1 MLLTRE
7 TIVRP
12 TFPSTCL
19 SPDQPGYG
27 QVVATAG
34 KRKSRRTVQPPALP
48 IHNTQNPPRALPYH
62 PTEAPMY
69 AQPHVPRRISGE
81 ISDAGYGY
89 PPSGSYRPA
98 SSPSCPQPSSYDR
111 YHQEAPPYP
120 HAYPER
126 PRTSYREGGGSPIRD
141 RHPQHSRYSPY
152 PSAHPAP
159 RRDYNESRGT
169 YSRAGEYE
177 FSTQGQTLHTRLS
190 DSNLRRPHDPHERL
204 TLPPISALAPNLP
217 SPRGAFTLPPLIAPS
232 VTASRGSAGGSDV
245 PFLGRMRLNSADD
258 SEDIPRP
265 SEAYLQQRRS
275 SSAPPLHLAP
285 SRYQAPMR
293 SEDYPR
299 DSHDTRPS
307 WSFRSSDRGSAE
319 YDRTSRPDTHRS
331 DTFAWSSVRGGPATS
346 PPPSAS
352 NSTHGELSTNE
363 HSPVSP
369 RTPYGWESRAPG
381 PSAAGGVTSRLSAQY
396 DSSPRD
402 PSRSPEI
409 APRDSDEGRR
419 SPVEAPRHHSP
430 SHSRK
435 SSGHLSADME
445 PAQATRAPLRP
456 W

>member
-1 MLLTRE
+1 MHTLGSLTCE
-7 TIVRP
+7 IIFRP

-27 QVVATAG
+27 QVVATSG

-48 IHNTQNPPRALPYH
+48 MHNSQNAPRALPYH
-62 PTEAPMY
+62 PSEPPMY
-69 AQPHVPRRISGE
+69 AQPHLPRRISGE
-81 ISDAGYGY
+81 ISDAGYSYSTHAG
-89 PPSGSYRPA
+89 YRPA
-98 SSPSCPQPSSYDR
+98 SSPSGPPPSSYDR
-111 YHQEAPPYP
+111 YHQEAPSYP

-126 PRTSYREGGGSPIRD
+126 PKSAYKEGGGSPIRD
-141 RHPQHSRYSPY
+141 RHSQHSRYSPY
-152 PSAHPAP
+152 PSAHPVP
-159 RRDYNESRGT
+159 RRDYAGPRGA
-169 YSRAGEYE
+169 YGSQAGEYE
-177 FSTQGQTLHTRLS
+177 YPPQAQTLHTRSS

-232 VTASRGSAGGSDV
+232 VNASRGSAGPSDV

-258 SEDIPRP
+258 SEDAPRP

-285 SRYQAPMR
+285 SRYQPPVR

-299 DSHDTRPS
+299 DSHDARPS
-307 WSFRSSDRGSAE
+307 WAFRSSGRDSAE
-319 YDRTSRPDTHRS
+319 YDRGSRPDAQRS
-331 DTFAWSSVRGGPATS
+331 DHFACSSIRGGPATS

-352 NSTHGELSTNE
+352 NSTHGDHSTNE

-369 RTPYGWESRAPG
+369 RTPYGPGWESRMSG
-381 PSAAGGVTSRLSAQY
+381 PPVAGGAIHRLGGRY
-396 DSSPRD
+396 DSRSRE

-409 APRDSDEGRR
+409 APRDSDEGLEAAR
-419 SPVEAPRHHSP
+419 SPG
-430 SHSRK
+430 HSRK
-435 SSGHLSADME
+435 SSGHISDVE
-445 PAQATRAPLRP
+445 PAQVARAPLRP